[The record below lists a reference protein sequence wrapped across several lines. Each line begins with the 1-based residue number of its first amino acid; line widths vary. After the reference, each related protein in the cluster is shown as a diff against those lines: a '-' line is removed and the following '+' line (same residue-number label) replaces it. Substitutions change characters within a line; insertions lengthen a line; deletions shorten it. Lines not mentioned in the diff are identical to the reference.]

1 MSKGYQLG
9 YSVLFLTS
17 TKKAT
22 TQYGVAF
29 LVSRISLLIKGFNS
43 AFSCK

>member
-9 YSVLFLTS
+9 YSIFLTS

-29 LVSRISLLIKGFNS
+29 LVSSISLLIKGFNS
-43 AFSCK
+43 AFSYK